1 MIRASS
7 GSPTIPHL
15 GVFLTALVLID
26 EGNPNEIDGKVNFEK
41 AYMIS
46 RILENIRNFQL
57 LRFNF
62 TPVDVIAEYLSLRSL
77 LHYAVR

>member
-1 MIRASS
+1 
-7 GSPTIPHL
+7 L

-77 LHYAVR
+77 LHCAVR